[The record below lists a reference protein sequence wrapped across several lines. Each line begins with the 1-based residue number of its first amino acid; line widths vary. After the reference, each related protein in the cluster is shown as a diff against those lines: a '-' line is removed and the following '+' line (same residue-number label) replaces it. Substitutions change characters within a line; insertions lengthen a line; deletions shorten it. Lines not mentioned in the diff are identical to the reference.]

1 MHLIGEA
8 VNKVVGGIIDTI
20 MKAIWAAGVW
30 LLRSAFGLADSFTGF
45 TLADP
50 QTGRISADSPISSI
64 WPLMLWISG
73 VIALGLF
80 FYQLIATMVHGG
92 RGFWRAAG
100 GPFAYAVAMA
110 STVGVVALVLITAD
124 GLTTA
129 LLQAGLQSNSFTT
142 VLDTQPDVV
151 SGATALGGGL
161 DSTTRAVLLGVVA
174 LFGVIPAALGYLLE
188 MVFRQAVILGLVA
201 TIPITAA
208 GLLAQTS
215 ASWLWRSVRW
225 ILAAVLMKPALA
237 LVLVI
242 GVGMLSRPTGV
253 VGLLGGVGV
262 LLIALFCPFTLFRLL
277 AFVEPGTGANTT
289 MRSFSPSPSREGA
302 NTSSGTD
309 AAEATNTSRFAHAM
323 GSVGGAVGAA
333 AGFATN
339 YANTTM
345 DATGIGWAYGG
356 SGGSTAARNHSQR
369 SAADAGGGTGD
380 GGGGSGGGGGGGDSG
395 PNVTNVNVFGGSD
408 GGGSGGGGSGGAPAP
423 QPPSHSPGGGGA
435 AGGAGEAG
443 AAAVPR

>member
-1 MHLIGEA
+1 MNPVADAI
-8 VNKVVGGIIDTI
+8 NSFVGGIIDTI

-129 LLQAGLQSNSFTT
+129 LLQAGLRSNSFTT

-151 SGATALGGGL
+151 SGATALGGAL

-188 MVFRQAVILGLVA
+188 MVFRQAVILVLVA

-215 ASWLWRSVRW
+215 ASWFWRSVRW

-253 VGLLGGVGV
+253 VGLLAGVGV

-277 AFVEPGTGANTT
+277 AFVEPGTGANAT
-289 MRSFSPSPSREGA
+289 MRSWSPSTSREGA

-369 SAADAGGGTGD
+369 SDADAGGGTGD
-380 GGGGSGGGGGGGDSG
+380 GGGGGGGGGDSG

-408 GGGSGGGGSGGAPAP
+408 GGGGSSDGGGGGSGGAPAP
-423 QPPSHSPGGGGA
+423 QPPRHSPGGGA

-443 AAAVPR
+443 AAGVLR